1 MRCVGLIAWSTTSR
15 RSHRGRLSGSSSCI
29 LSILFS
35 PTGGKSMPLH
45 LDPNLQ
51 QLSPEEVAK
60 LELRACCICGVIK
73 NANDMEECLT
83 CDGFMCAE
91 HKCDEH
97 TCD

>member
-1 MRCVGLIAWSTTSR
+1 
-15 RSHRGRLSGSSSCI
+15 
-29 LSILFS
+29 
-35 PTGGKSMPLH
+35 MPLH

-97 TCD
+97 TCDCSTENVPTQTLTNILSKS